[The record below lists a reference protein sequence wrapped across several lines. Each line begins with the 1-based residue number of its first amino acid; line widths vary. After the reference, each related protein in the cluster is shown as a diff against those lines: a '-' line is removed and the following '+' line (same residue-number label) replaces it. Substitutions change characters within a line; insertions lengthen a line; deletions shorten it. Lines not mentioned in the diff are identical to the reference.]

1 LEETKNQRE
10 RVIALCETG
19 KTGRQQALNKKIR
32 YKILKIMFS
41 TFCFA
46 VLTLAASASKET
58 FAYLTTLARSPTGGI
73 GSAQAADILKTEGS
87 FAAEFWPGSGGSGL
101 KITNVS
107 RAKVWVFFEVTGS
120 LRYVVK
126 PIAPAG
132 LDPGQTYEVP
142 LEIADVGDLGI
153 LQWRNQERTFSG
165 EIIARVLNNYASY
178 RLGTV
183 EIRADK
189 LFARLS
195 PVEVGPGDEIL
206 SLKGIADL
214 IRLLGEKN
222 SLIKKLIEEN
232 KKLTE
237 ENERLQET
245 NTILW
250 NEISGLQ
257 RALTEANKK
266 LSETKPTAGGGG
278 KDSNKA
284 DGGTAPAG
292 GAGTGAP
299 AGSPPVNGGDTGAKA
314 KDSAGN
320 SGGGSSSNTAG
331 AGDSTK
337 GNSGENAGKN
347 AASPAPAGSAKP
359 AGSGNAASSAS
370 AASP

>member
-1 LEETKNQRE
+1 M
-10 RVIALCETG
+10 
-19 KTGRQQALNKKIR
+19 NKKIR

-46 VLTLAASASKET
+46 LLTMAASASKET
-58 FAYLTTLARSPTGGI
+58 YAYLTTLARSPTGGI

-87 FAAEFWPGSGGSGL
+87 FAAELWPGSGGSGL

-107 RAKVWVFFEVTGS
+107 KAKIWVFFEVTGS

-189 LFARLS
+189 LFARLF
-195 PVEVGPGDEIL
+195 PGEVGPGDEIL

-214 IRLLGEKN
+214 VRLLAEKN

-266 LSETKPTAGGGG
+266 LSETKPPAGGGG

-284 DGGTAPAG
+284 DGGAAPAG
-292 GAGTGAP
+292 GAGTAGTGAP
-299 AGSPPVNGGDTGAKA
+299 AGSPPANGGDTGSKA
-314 KDSAGN
+314 KDGAGN
-320 SGGGSSSNTAG
+320 SGGGSSGNTAG
-331 AGDSTK
+331 AGDGTK
-337 GNSGENAGKN
+337 GNGGENAGKN

-359 AGSGNAASSAS
+359 AGNGNAASSPS